1 MKILI
6 IDDSKPMRH
15 LVRRTLIK
23 AGFTEHEFKEASDGQ
38 EALEA
43 IRESVPDLVLADWN
57 MPRMSGI
64 ELLKALNQEEI
75 KVKFG
80 FITSEQTAEM
90 SEQANEHGALFL
102 IGKPFSA
109 DIFRETL
116 SEHIQ

>member
-1 MKILI
+1 MRILI

-15 LVRRTLIK
+15 LVRRTLIQ
-23 AGFTEHEFKEASDGQ
+23 AGFKEHDFVEAGDGQ
-38 EALEA
+38 EGLEA
-43 IRESVPDLVLADWN
+43 IRSSPPDLVLADWN

-64 ELLKALNQEEI
+64 ELLKALNEEDI

-90 SEQANEHGALFL
+90 NEQANEHGALFL

-116 SEHIQ
+116 SEYIQ